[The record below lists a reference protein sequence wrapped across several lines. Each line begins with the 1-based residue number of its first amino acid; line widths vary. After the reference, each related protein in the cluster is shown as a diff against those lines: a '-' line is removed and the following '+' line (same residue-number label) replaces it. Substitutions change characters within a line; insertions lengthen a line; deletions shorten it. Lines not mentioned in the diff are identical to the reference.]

1 MFSFSVQVGDGGI
14 YTGFHFSYIYTTG
27 ESSIPIICP
36 QQQEL
41 IIEARQICSQFL
53 SDGWRRVGV
62 SVSVRASEESVYFS
76 IGSVK

>member
-1 MFSFSVQVGDGGI
+1 MISLFSFSVQVGDGGM
-14 YTGFHFSYIYTTG
+14 YTGFHFPYMYTTG

-53 SDGWRRVGV
+53 SDGWRGVGV
-62 SVSVRASEESVYFS
+62 RVWV
-76 IGSVK
+76 

>member
-1 MFSFSVQVGDGGI
+1 M
-14 YTGFHFSYIYTTG
+14 YTTG

-53 SDGWRRVGV
+53 SDGWRGVGV
-62 SVSVRASEESVYFS
+62 RACVSVRASEESVYFS